1 MNSVVGKVS
10 NFVYSV
16 ATPFH
21 PFGGAVDIISVQQED
36 GSFRSTPWYVRFG
49 KFQGVLKGAEKVVR
63 IEVNGVEASFHMYL
77 DNSGEAYFVR
87 EVISEK
93 DEANGTLQHVN
104 SFNSTREDNGSV
116 EIDNDTGGDDAVLSR
131 HESYNSNTGEFQLRD
146 EHVALGVDRLERTES
161 DADRPFYDFQDV
173 DSSFGDGSVEL
184 SEYGSSRYDNFDM
197 DHVVESQN
205 LSSEVVLYR
214 KDGHFLKA
222 PILSMERKIE
232 DIELNHPQ
240 VHLGQDE
247 ETNSSEGN
255 IGPNDGESEIPADYL
270 SDPDKSGYSARSADS
285 SNMDNGNNDFL
296 RQTEICPGD
305 GKDSNQE
312 EVVLDENNYFQRQLE
327 VCTGD
332 DKDFNQEEV
341 VLDAIQEK
349 ELQVD
354 NSLDSTFAVE
364 KVDVP
369 RSCFELQKLAMPDKS
384 SSPYDVGS
392 PVEIF
397 KVAENSE
404 DKSGQHSFAC
414 DETED
419 AKFGSITYGTL
430 SNSNSPRSSSLEELQ
445 AQIETLEEHA
455 LDQDSCG
462 SESRPED
469 IVGGNNIEV
478 DESAAVSNPESL
490 NSETEF
496 SINENTGETT
506 LTQQIL
512 STEETSS
519 STDNIEPKTS
529 LLNEY
534 VKSTPRTSMLASW
547 LS

>member
-296 RQTEICPGD
+296 PQMEICPGD

-512 STEETSS
+512 STEETRS